1 MNFTLN
7 LIMTENE
14 QTSIPNGK
22 AGLIEKIKANARQT
36 HLETEHGIGDDA
48 AIAHYD
54 GGESTL
60 VSTSIFAEGIHFDLT
75 YTPLKHFGYKV
86 VVAAAT
92 KIVAMNATPIQ
103 MTIALAVSNKV
114 MQQHILEFYDGV
126 HAACEEYDIDLIGG
140 DITTSRTGITVSAT
154 TIGRADESE
163 FVMRNGAKP
172 TDLLCVTGDL
182 GAAYMGLQLLERE
195 KSIFNAAPSTQPK
208 LQGYE
213 YILRRQLKPELQ
225 AEVLKY
231 LKTKQIKPTSM
242 IAVSSGLASE
252 IINICRASN
261 AGCEIFEERVPIA
274 PDTEKMAKEFNIAPI
289 VAALNGGE
297 DYELLFTI
305 PLHDYEKIKEND
317 FFKVIGSINKPEQ
330 GSNIVMEDGAIMPL
344 QPSLNQQTL
353 TNN

>member
-1 MNFTLN
+1 
-7 LIMTENE
+7 MTENE

-22 AGLIEKIKANARQT
+22 AGLIEKIKANVSQT
-36 HLETEHGIGDDA
+36 HIETIQGIGDDA
-48 AIAHYD
+48 AVSHY
-54 GGESTL
+54 GGGDNTL

-86 VVAAAT
+86 VAASIS
-92 KIVAMNATPIQ
+92 KILSMNAEPIQ
-103 MTIALAVSNKV
+103 MTISLAISNKI
-114 MQQHILEFYDGV
+114 MQQHVLEFYDGV
-126 HAACEEYDIDLIGG
+126 HAACDEYCIDLIGG
-140 DITTSRTGITVSAT
+140 DITTSRTGITISTT
-154 TIGRADESE
+154 TIGRADENE
-163 FVMRNGAKP
+163 IVTRDGAKP

-195 KSIFNAAPSTQPK
+195 KSIFNAAPTAQPQ

-213 YILRRQLKPELQ
+213 YILRRQLKPEAQ
-225 AEVLKY
+225 VEVLKY

-242 IAVSSGLASE
+242 ICVASGLAGE
-252 IINICRASN
+252 IINLCRASK
-261 AGCEIFEERVPIA
+261 AGCEIFEERIPIA
-274 PDTEKMAKEFNIAPI
+274 SDTTKMAKEFNIAPI

-305 PLHDYEKIKEND
+305 PLNTYEKIKDND
-317 FFKVIGSINKPEQ
+317 FFKVIGSINKPED
-330 GSNIVMEDGAIMPL
+330 GTNIVMEDGAIMPL

>member
-1 MNFTLN
+1 
-7 LIMTENE
+7 MTENE

-22 AGLIEKIKANARQT
+22 AGLIEKIKANVSLT

-75 YTPLKHFGYKV
+75 YTPLKHLGYKV

-126 HAACEEYDIDLIGG
+126 HAACDEYSIDLIGG

-154 TIGRADESE
+154 TIGRADESDI
-163 FVMRNGAKP
+163 VMRSGAKP

-305 PLHDYEKIKEND
+305 PLNTYEKIKDND
-317 FFKVIGSINKPEQ
+317 FFKVIGSINKPED
-330 GSNIVMEDGAIMPL
+330 GTNIVMDDGAIMSL

-353 TNN
+353 TNS

>member
-22 AGLIEKIKANARQT
+22 AGLIEKIMANVSNT
-36 HLETEHGIGDDA
+36 HIETVQGIGDDA
-48 AIAHYD
+48 AIAHY
-54 GGESTL
+54 GGGDSTL
-60 VSTSIFAEGIHFDLT
+60 VSSSIFAEGIHFDLT
-75 YTPLKHFGYKV
+75 YTPIKHLGYKV
-86 VVAAAT
+86 VAASIS
-92 KIVAMNATPIQ
+92 KILAMNGEPIQ
-103 MTIALAVSNKV
+103 ISISLAISNKI
-114 MQQHILEFYDGV
+114 MQQHVLEFYDGV
-126 HAACEEYDIDLIGG
+126 HAACDQYSIDLIGG
-140 DITTSRTGITVSAT
+140 DITTSRTGITIAT
-154 TIGRADESE
+154 STIGRADEQDI
-163 FVMRNGAKP
+163 VTRDGAKP

-213 YILRRQLKPELQ
+213 YILRRQLKPEAQ
-225 AEVLKY
+225 EEVLKY

-242 IAVSSGLASE
+242 ICVASGLAGE
-252 IINICRASN
+252 IINICRASKC
-261 AGCEIFEERVPIA
+261 GCEIFEERVPIA

-305 PLHDYEKIKEND
+305 PLHDYEKIKDND
-317 FFKVIGSINKPEQ
+317 FFKVIGSINAPEQ
-330 GSNIVMEDGAIMPL
+330 GTNIVMENGAIMPL
-344 QPSLNQQTL
+344 QPSINQQTL